1 MARLK
6 KRITIT
12 AKGRDC
18 GKTFEIVEMP
28 VDQGER
34 WANRAILMFMN
45 AGGKLPEGTLEGKGL
60 AGLDISWRSV
70 IVTGV
75 AALQGVS
82 WVQAQP
88 LLDELKHCVTFC
100 PPGAPDITQPLHPG
114 ENSQIEE
121 FKTWWTLYIAT
132 VELLLGFSLA
142 DITSTTAYAPEV
154 PPAS

>member
-1 MARLK
+1 MARK
-6 KRITIT
+6 TKRVTIT
-12 AKGRDC
+12 AEGRDK
-18 GKTFEIVEMP
+18 GKQFEITEMP

-45 AGGKLPEGTLEGKGL
+45 AGGKLPDGTLEGRGL

-75 AALQGVS
+75 AALQGVAIT
-82 WVQAQP
+82 QAQP
-88 LLDELKHCVTFC
+88 LLDELKLCVTYC
-100 PPGAPDITQPLHPG
+100 PPGNAPVQPIFPG

-121 FKTWWTLYIAT
+121 FKSWYTLYIAT

-142 DITSTTAYAPEV
+142 ALQSTSGSTPEE